1 MDKLLARGARSEVFL
16 AVELGELA
24 GERHV
29 IVKRLR
35 QSAAQDAVSRH
46 RFLERSR
53 IALALSHP
61 NLVRALE
68 SGAEGGVVYLA
79 LEYVRGGSLA
89 AGLQYG
95 AAARRLMSVDLALW
109 VGRAVAAALEHVHG
123 ACDVRGM
130 PLGLRHGA
138 VSPGNVLLG
147 FDGIVKLAD
156 FGIASVA
163 LGENEPSRA
172 ADVHPAYQAPEQV
185 AGGSVDARAD
195 LFGLGVV
202 LHEMLTGRPL
212 FRGKNDLDTMT
223 RLCEGR
229 IPSPRELRRDCP
241 EEVARVVMKALQRD
255 PAERYRSAG
264 AMLAELE
271 AAAQGAGGLLAMR
284 REVNALFEREDR
296 GDPTIPKVKTEAGPA
311 AAGPAAPVA
320 GRAGSVAGGLAAGSG
335 TEWQRELEAATERV
349 EPSPEAKAAPEEH
362 RKPVRFDSDWQT
374 KPVAAMPGRL
384 ALPLPAPEDT
394 RRSRMPSRPRARAE
408 ADIVP
413 LTRKRGASVPAPT
426 PLAGAHAAW
435 PQAARLRPQADLIVK
450 PELPARGETQTASAH
465 RGATPRGERRTP
477 SAERSG
483 AGASAGASAGAAAP
497 LADSFAVGR
506 SRHATAVREAAI
518 LRAAAREGKP
528 QVRSRP
534 APRPANVQSSGA
546 PSPASVP
553 ARRLAPDGSLRLP
566 RATEDGRLRSA
577 DGAIHSADGA
587 MRTAAGSDP
596 GPAPFDWRNVT
607 PPRPGINPGPTA
619 PAPQQLDE
627 AVRLTPSMGRL
638 RWYLLA
644 ALLAATLG
652 ILLARHFT

>member
-35 QSAAQDAVSRH
+35 QSAAQDAVSRN

-185 AGGSVDARAD
+185 AGGGVDARAD

-241 EEVARVVMKALQRD
+241 EEVAAVVMKALQRD

-264 AMLAELE
+264 AMLAALE
-271 AAAQGAGGLLAMR
+271 AAALGAGGLLAMR
-284 REVNALFEREDR
+284 REINAVFEREDR
-296 GDPTIPKVKTEAGPA
+296 GDPTIPKVKTEAAPA
-311 AAGPAAPVA
+311 A
-320 GRAGSVAGGLAAGSG
+320 GRAGSVAGGLAAGSRTDWKQQLEEAG
-335 TEWQRELEAATERV
+335 HRIGGEPGVGAGAEPREL
-349 EPSPEAKAAPEEH
+349 P
-362 RKPVRFDSDWQT
+362 RKQVRFDSDWQT

-384 ALPLPAPEDT
+384 ALPLPAPEET
-394 RRSRMPSRPRARAE
+394 RRSRMPSRPARKPQ

-413 LTRKRGASVPAPT
+413 LTRRSTGSAPAPDQ
-426 PLAGAHAAW
+426 LAAPNQLSGAHAAW
-435 PQAARLRPQADLIVK
+435 PQATRLRPQADLLVK
-450 PELPARGETQTASAH
+450 AELPARGDTQTASAH
-465 RGATPRGERRTP
+465 RGATPRGERSMP
-477 SAERSG
+477 SAERSAG
-483 AGASAGASAGAAAP
+483 AGAP
-497 LADSFAVGR
+497 LVDSLAVGR

-528 QVRSRP
+528 QLRSRP
-534 APRPANVQSSGA
+534 APRPANAQAAV

-577 DGAIHSADGA
+577 DGAI
-587 MRTAAGSDP
+587 RTATGSDP
-596 GPAPFDWRNVT
+596 GPAPTEWRPATLARPQLAPSVLAALEDT
-607 PPRPGINPGPTA
+607 P
-619 PAPQQLDE
+619 
-627 AVRLTPSMGRL
+627 RLTPSMGRL

-644 ALLAATLG
+644 ALLAASLG
-652 ILLARHFT
+652 IVLARYLS

>member
-35 QSAAQDAVSRH
+35 QSAAQDAISRN

-95 AAARRLMSVDLALW
+95 AAARRLMSVDLVLW

-185 AGGSVDARAD
+185 AGGGVDARAD

-241 EEVARVVMKALQRD
+241 EEVAAVVMKALQRD

-271 AAAQGAGGLLAMR
+271 AAALGAGGLLAMR
-284 REVNALFEREDR
+284 REINAVFEREDR
-296 GDPTIPKVKTEAGPA
+296 GDPTIPKVKTEAAPA
-311 AAGPAAPVA
+311 AIGT
-320 GRAGSVAGGLAAGSG
+320 AGSVAGGM
-335 TEWQRELEAATERV
+335 
-349 EPSPEAKAAPEEH
+349 AAPAPAAAAVEADAH
-362 RKPVRFDSDWQT
+362 KKPVRFDSDWQT

-394 RRSRMPSRPRARAE
+394 RRSRMPSRPRAKAE

-413 LTRKRGASVPAPT
+413 LTRKREASVPAPVAPVAAPT

-435 PQAARLRPQADLIVK
+435 PQAARLRPQADLVVK
-450 PELPARGETQTASAH
+450 PELPARGDTLTASAH

-483 AGASAGASAGAAAP
+483 GGGGGAP
-497 LADSFAVGR
+497 LVDSFAAGR

-528 QVRSRP
+528 AVRSRP
-534 APRPANVQSSGA
+534 APRPANAQAPGV

-577 DGAIHSADGA
+577 DGAI
-587 MRTAAGSDP
+587 RTAAGSDP
-596 GPAPFDWRNVT
+596 GPAPFDWRNIT
-607 PPRPGINPGPTA
+607 PPRPVMGPSALPALPVLDDA
-619 PAPQQLDE
+619 P
-627 AVRLTPSMGRL
+627 RLTPSMGRL

-644 ALLAATLG
+644 ALLAASIG
-652 ILLARHFT
+652 ILLARHFG